1 MPLFFESGQTY
12 NEYILLS
19 KPPYSTVAGYIS
31 FHLQVFH
38 ETQTLNIYYSFTRKC
53 LQLSP
58 VQKLRTVLKCS
69 TNLQLLTFIHK
80 QIFATYAYKT

>member
-1 MPLFFESGQTY
+1 MNTFYWTT
-12 NEYILLS
+12 
-19 KPPYSTVAGYIS
+19 YSTLAGYIS

-69 TNLQLLTFIHK
+69 TNVQLLTFIHK
-80 QIFATYAYKT
+80 QIFASYACTT